1 MTNGAELWHLGRG
14 NLSLQDNNGEDE
26 GNANRS

>member
-1 MTNGAELWHLGRG
+1 MTNGAELWHPDRG
-14 NLSLQDNNGEDE
+14 NLSLQDNNGEDG